1 MLSKLKEV
9 EHEKTEK
16 KKMVDCLSLKSSQGS
31 HIWPRFSKTRLL
43 LLCGNIAHDIEQS
56 QDEC

>member
-9 EHEKTEK
+9 EHEKIEK

-31 HIWPRFSKTRLL
+31 HI
-43 LLCGNIAHDIEQS
+43 
-56 QDEC
+56 